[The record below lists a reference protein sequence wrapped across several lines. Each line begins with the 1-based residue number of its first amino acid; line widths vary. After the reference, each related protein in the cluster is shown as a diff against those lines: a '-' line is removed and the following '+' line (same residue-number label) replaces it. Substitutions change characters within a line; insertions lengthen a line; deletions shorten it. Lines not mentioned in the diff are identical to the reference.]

1 MNGFANYIKNMD
13 WTVIVDVVVII
24 VAATLLLMFFKRRNS
39 VKQAVIY
46 MTFLLAYTAVSVVN
60 ALSTNSALHITKKIF
75 DILLMFFIVAFVVIY
90 QADLK
95 QIAAKLTRSHDKS
108 KDDYT
113 DEDLRIAASEIV
125 KACQTLSKNN
135 VGALIIVAPTTIPN
149 HILDSGTE
157 LDALVSSR
165 LLESL
170 FNTKAPL
177 HDGAVVV
184 KGNRTLSAGCFLSL
198 TQDTTVSK
206 ELGTR
211 HRAAIGITEESD
223 VLAIVVSEETGVI
236 SVASHGKIKRYMTPD
251 KLYEQ
256 LEITYGIT
264 YKSQKR
270 G

>member
-1 MNGFANYIKNMD
+1 MP
-13 WTVIVDVVVII
+13 
-24 VAATLLLMFFKRRNS
+24 S
-39 VKQAVIY
+39 
-46 MTFLLAYTAVSVVN
+46 
-60 ALSTNSALHITKKIF
+60 
-75 DILLMFFIVAFVVIY
+75 
-90 QADLK
+90 
-95 QIAAKLTRSHDKS
+95 
-108 KDDYT
+108 
-113 DEDLRIAASEIV
+113 
-125 KACQTLSKNN
+125 
-135 VGALIIVAPTTIPN
+135 

-184 KGNRTLSAGCFLSL
+184 KGNRTLSAGCFLAL

-236 SVASHGKIKRYMTPD
+236 SIASHGKIKRYMTPD

-256 LEITYGIT
+256 IEIAYGIN
-264 YKSQKR
+264 YKSKKR